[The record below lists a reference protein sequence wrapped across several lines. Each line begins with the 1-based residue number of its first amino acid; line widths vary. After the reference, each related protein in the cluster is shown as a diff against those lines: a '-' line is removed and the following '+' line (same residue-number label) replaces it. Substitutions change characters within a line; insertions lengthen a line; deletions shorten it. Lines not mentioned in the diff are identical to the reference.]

1 MKALLFLLAGA
12 LPASNVAQY
21 EELLAKSQFS
31 ELEHQ
36 ILQQTDYKQH
46 GDILVIYAKALI
58 AQQRLEDANTLLNF
72 AVEQFPGNSE
82 LNYLAGL
89 SKIRLAGNGN
99 VFSAKERAARGV
111 ELLQK
116 AVIIKPDHYA
126 ARQALIDFYSVAPAN
141 AGGDKE
147 LALTMAEQLT
157 KENPAQALLAQSRI
171 LLNEKKPAEALAL
184 LEQMMPDPPNARL
197 LARKAQILN
206 ELEDYDGA
214 FDNYKLAAEYATD
227 LTDKYNALYH
237 IGRLA
242 VVADQDAMLGITALQ
257 QYLEF
262 YGDSENKT
270 LPWATLRLAQLMYR
284 TGDNFEATLLVG
296 SLTHARV
303 ADEEFNLI
311 LLSLLSALKAKDAP
325 AVIEQPHAE
334 QPEAVTEPVQEK
346 QDNGQDQ
353 AETKETKQEI

>member
-12 LPASNVAQY
+12 LPTSNVAHY
-21 EELLAKSQFS
+21 EVLLAKSQFS

-36 ILQQTDYKQH
+36 ILQQSDYKQH
-46 GDILVIYAKALI
+46 GDVLVVYARSLI

-89 SKIRLAGNGN
+89 SKLRLASEGN

-116 AVIIKPDHYA
+116 AVIIKPEHYA

-147 LALTMAEQLT
+147 LAQTMAAQLAT
-157 KENPAQALLAQSRI
+157 ENPAQALLAQSRI
-171 LLNEKKPAEALAL
+171 LLNENKPAEALAL
-184 LEQMMPDPPNARL
+184 LEKMMPEPPGARL

-206 ELEDYDGA
+206 ELAQYDEA
-214 FDNYKLAAEYATD
+214 FINYRLAADQATD
-227 LTDKYNALYH
+227 LTDKYHALYH

-242 VVADQDAMLGITALQ
+242 VVADQDAMSGITALQ

-262 YGDSENKT
+262 YQDSENKT
-270 LPWATLRLAQLMYR
+270 MPWAMLRLAQLMYR

-303 ADEEFNLI
+303 PDEEFNLI
-311 LLSLLSALKAKDAP
+311 LLSLLSALKAKDTP
-325 AVIEQPHAE
+325 AVIEQT
-334 QPEAVTEPVQEK
+334 EAVAVPAEEK
-346 QDNGQDQ
+346 QQD
-353 AETKETKQEI
+353 EKIQEI